1 MAGINDNVGPQEEM
15 NLLAEA
21 DIKVEDVD
29 IKVEVHDWPWAWID
43 DLEPNPQQMPRVPE
57 AQACPAQMNPPPVP
71 EVEDIPPQIHLPPV
85 QVNPPQIELP
95 ELEMN
100 PPPVPEVE
108 DIPPQLN
115 PHLMHEPH
123 VELPEPTVD
132 LRLDYVVCSCLVKN
146 SIFTRSKA
154 RKHKEM
160 CYEIW
165 N

>member
-1 MAGINDNVGPQEEM
+1 MAGINDNVGPLEEM
-15 NLLAEA
+15 NLLAEG

-29 IKVEVHDWPWAWID
+29 IKVEVVDWPWAWID

-57 AQACPAQMNPPPVP
+57 AQACPAQMN
-71 EVEDIPPQIHLPPV
+71 
-85 QVNPPQIELP
+85 
-95 ELEMN
+95 
-100 PPPVPEVE
+100 
-108 DIPPQLN
+108 PPQLN

>member
-1 MAGINDNVGPQEEM
+1 MACNNDNVGPQKEM
-15 NLLAEA
+15 NLISEA

-29 IKVEVHDWPWAWID
+29 IKVEVDDWPWAWID

-57 AQACPAQMNPPPVP
+57 VQACPAQMN
-71 EVEDIPPQIHLPPV
+71 
-85 QVNPPQIELP
+85 
-95 ELEMN
+95 
-100 PPPVPEVE
+100 
-108 DIPPQLN
+108 PPQLN

-123 VELPEPTVD
+123 IELSEPTVD

>member
-1 MAGINDNVGPQEEM
+1 MLRRIIAGINDNVGPQEEM
-15 NLLAEA
+15 NLLAEG

-29 IKVEVHDWPWAWID
+29 IKVEVDDWPWAWID

-57 AQACPAQMNPPPVP
+57 AQACPAQMN
-71 EVEDIPPQIHLPPV
+71 
-85 QVNPPQIELP
+85 
-95 ELEMN
+95 
-100 PPPVPEVE
+100 
-108 DIPPQLN
+108 PPQLN

-160 CYEIW
+160 CYKIW